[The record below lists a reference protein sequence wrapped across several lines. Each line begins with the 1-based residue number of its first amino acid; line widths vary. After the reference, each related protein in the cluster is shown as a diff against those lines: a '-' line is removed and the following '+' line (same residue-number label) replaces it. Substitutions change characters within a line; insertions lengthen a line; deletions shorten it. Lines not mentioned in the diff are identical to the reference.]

1 MAQPKKKKTTW
12 QKVRKLFNDIHLW
25 LGLGSG
31 LIVIMICFSGTVYV
45 YNTELTERA
54 APHLYKVTPAAGA
67 ERIAPEQLIGKVQQV
82 SGGKVTAVNIPAD
95 PGRSYQFNVKTNND
109 KSRFGTAYMVDPY
122 TGKILG
128 NSLEKNGTR
137 EFMSTMFSLHRW
149 LLLDKIEKPV
159 LSSMTNRELGSKI
172 SGWTTIIFTLGCITG
187 LIIWFPQ
194 KVRTWR
200 QGLKIKLSGN
210 WKRINHDL
218 HNTLAFYSLLFLLV
232 MGLTGPQWSF
242 EWYRDGLQKTLGTY
256 KPKPQGAEGKP
267 GEAGRKSQS
276 REGRAE
282 RKGENDNKSMA
293 NRGNGERKGE
303 EEKDRL
309 SEISN
314 IPNALPVEKEQQP
327 LGIAAY
333 IAAANK
339 LLPYKG
345 NYMVT
350 LPADAKT
357 PVSIS
362 KTKVGFFAPA
372 AGDRLTLDQY
382 TAAAV
387 KLDIFRDKPFNERIA
402 GSIKALH
409 VGNVYGGFT
418 KLLYFI
424 ACLVATTLPIT
435 GTLIWLNKLK
445 KKRRKKPLAVQPV
458 KEPAFNAGV
467 LRNA

>member
-1 MAQPKKKKTTW
+1 MAQPKRNKTTW

-31 LIVIMICFSGTVYV
+31 LIVIVICFSGTVYV

-54 APHLYKVTPAAGA
+54 APHLYRVDQVAGTD
-67 ERIAPEQLIGKVQQV
+67 RIAPEQLIEKVQQV

-95 PGRSYQFNVKTNND
+95 PGRTYQFNVRKKDD
-109 KSRFGTAYMVDPY
+109 KSRFGTTYMLNPY
-122 TGKILG
+122 TGEIVG
-128 NSLEKNGTR
+128 NSLEKNGTK
-137 EFMSTMFSLHRW
+137 ELMSTMFSLHRW
-149 LLLDKIEKPV
+149 LLLDKVEQPIV
-159 LSSMTNRELGSKI
+159 SSMTNRELGSKI
-172 SGWTTIIFTLGCITG
+172 SGWTTIVFTLGCITG

-200 QGLKIKLSGN
+200 QGLKIKFSGN

-218 HNTLAFYSLLFLLV
+218 HNTLAFYSLIFLLV

-256 KPKPQGAEGKP
+256 KPKPQGAEAKP
-267 GEAGRKSQS
+267 GEAGGKSPNGEIRS
-276 REGRAE
+276 E
-282 RKGENDNKSMA
+282 RKGESGNKSMA
-293 NRGNGERKGE
+293 DKDNREKKGE
-303 EEKDRL
+303 EEKGR
-309 SEISN
+309 SSATSN
-314 IPNALPVEKEQQP
+314 DASVLPVEHEQQP
-327 LGIAAY
+327 LAITAY

-345 NYMVT
+345 NYMIT
-350 LPADAKT
+350 LPADAKA
-357 PVSIS
+357 PVVIS
-362 KTKVGFFAPA
+362 KTRVGFFAPA
-372 AGDRLTLDQY
+372 AGDRLMLDQY
-382 TAAAV
+382 TAATG

-424 ACLVATTLPIT
+424 ACLVATTLPVT

-445 KKRRKKPLAVQPV
+445 KKRRRKPLAVQPA
-458 KEPAFNAGV
+458 KGATFNAGV